1 VRPFLL
7 SKQSAIS
14 YLDMDEVTFER
25 FIHPLLTC
33 LRFEGQQTF
42 YLSEQVE
49 DAIFTLIDLHKENQL
64 SLVE

>member
-1 VRPFLL
+1 M

-33 LRFEGQQTF
+33 LRFEGTQTF

-49 DAIFTLIDLHKENQL
+49 DAVFKLIDLHTEKQL
-64 SLVE
+64 TIVE